1 MPRSR
6 EEVKVGLVVILAGI
20 LLLASLVFVGGG
32 NLLRKKKV
40 TYTTYFKFAGG
51 IEPGSLV
58 RFGGLE
64 VVGVQAEEI
73 DPGDSTRIRVRLFVA
88 AKTPIRTNSKAR
100 ISTLG
105 FLGENY
111 VEVSAGTR
119 DAGLLPAGSEI
130 PAVEI
135 VQLADVFNNVNN
147 VTVNANKLV
156 NDLDD
161 KFLVLANNANQL
173 IDRKSTRLNSSHGY
187 ISYAVFCLKKKTN
200 M

>member
-6 EEVKVGLVVILAGI
+6 EEVKVGWVVILAGI
-20 LLLASLVFVGGG
+20 LLLASLVFVGGV

-58 RFGGLE
+58 RFGGLK
-64 VVGVQAEEI
+64 VGSVQAEEI

-111 VEVSAGTR
+111 VEVSAGNPR
-119 DAGLLPAGSEI
+119 
-130 PAVEI
+130 VEI
-135 VQLADVFNNVNN
+135 RAFEFVRIG
-147 VTVNANKLV
+147 
-156 NDLDD
+156 
-161 KFLVLANNANQL
+161 VLAATKR
-173 IDRKSTRLNSSHGY
+173 DRKSTRLNSS
-187 ISYAVFCLKKKTN
+187 
-200 M
+200 